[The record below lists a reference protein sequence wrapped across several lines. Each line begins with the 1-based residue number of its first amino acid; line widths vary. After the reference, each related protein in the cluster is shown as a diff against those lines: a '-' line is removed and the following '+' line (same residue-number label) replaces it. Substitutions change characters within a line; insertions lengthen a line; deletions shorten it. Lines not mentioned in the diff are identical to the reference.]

1 METSIMIAGFGGQG
15 VQTLGK
21 LLTYA
26 ANESGLFVTF
36 YPSYGAEMRGGT
48 SNCTVVIS
56 DSEIAA
62 PYRNT
67 LDCVVALN
75 APSYNAFGGAVG
87 DGGTLVVN
95 SDLIECDESGENR
108 KLVRLPL
115 NDLANKMGS
124 SMTLNVIML
133 GFLAEYFEG
142 ISTEAAEKV
151 VHLKLGKRKDMLEM
165 NLQAFACGV
174 SLAADLK

>member
-21 LLTYA
+21 LLTYV

-56 DSEIAA
+56 EQEIAA

-75 APSYNAFGGAVG
+75 APSYAAFEGSVRK
-87 DGGTLVVN
+87 GGTLVVN
-95 SDLIECDESGENR
+95 SDLIEAAGGREER
-108 KLVRLPL
+108 KTVELPL
-115 NDLANKMGS
+115 NTLANEMGS
-124 SMTLNVIML
+124 PMTLNVIVL
-133 GFLAEYFEG
+133 GFLTEYLDGLSE
-142 ISTEAAEKV
+142 EAAEKV
-151 VHLKLGKRKDMLEM
+151 VRQRLGKRADLLEK
-165 NLQAFACGV
+165 NLRAFACGV
-174 SLAADLK
+174 EKAKACK